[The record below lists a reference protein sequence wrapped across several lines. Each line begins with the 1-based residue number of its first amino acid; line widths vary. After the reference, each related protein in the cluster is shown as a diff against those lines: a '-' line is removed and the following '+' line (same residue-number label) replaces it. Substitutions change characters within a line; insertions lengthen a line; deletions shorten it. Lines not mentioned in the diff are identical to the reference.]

1 MYRWV
6 VAFLL
11 HALVISCVYATDMV
25 KQYDITEA
33 ILHKNDMNLPIP
45 TQQQKHVIL
54 IIELTTLQKDILKN
68 ITPLTIQEKD
78 TKPLQQTHKY
88 LMLQNFTTSKTQN
101 INTQFGTLALKQKMD
116 SKDSYIQIPNNM
128 PLKSAILLFH
138 NERMYLIGFDN
149 VYEVSAIN
157 EVLPQDLKPT
167 NIMQDTTYEISSW
180 RYFLVLGI
188 MIAILIALYVIKLR
202 QNKGTEN
209 SSIVLEQ
216 AKILD
221 SKNKIALIKYGDKR
235 YLIGLNP
242 NGITLLDTLQCD
254 TQIEQAS
261 THSPHKDTKEQSF
274 MQMFLKRQ

>member
-11 HALVISCVYATDMV
+11 HALVISCVYATDIA

-45 TQQQKHVIL
+45 IQQQKHVIL
-54 IIELTTLQKDILKN
+54 IIELTTLQKDIFKN

-78 TKPLQQTHKY
+78 TKKAQQTHKY
-88 LMLQNFTTSKTQN
+88 LVLQNFTTSKTQN
-101 INTQFGTLALKQKMD
+101 INTQFGTLVLKQKMD

-128 PLKSAILLFH
+128 PLKSAMLLFH

-149 VYEVSAIN
+149 VYEVSIN
-157 EVLPQDLKPT
+157 EVLSQDLKPT

-188 MIAILIALYVIKLR
+188 MIAILIVLYVIKLR

-261 THSPHKDTKEQSF
+261 THSQYKDTKEQSF